1 MKMSKKKIFLFT
13 SDIASFIGK
22 NEYDFVTPFERLWK
36 RCDSD
41 DYNNIINKS
50 KTLLFDKNRQIKNL
64 ENDKES
70 LMTDLVSGKIT
81 KRQYTLRV
89 NKLEKNINELK
100 NKCESLEEKIDS
112 IDLNQEERLKKL
124 LGEDAIKLV
133 QSKNIETQE
142 KRDTIKK
149 TINEMNISQKQK
161 DDLLKETTGFINKA
175 HGTIKEDSAI
185 EIYEKRFNVKLDTSQ
200 TFFKKRLD
208 IVKNSNF
215 EWFVG
220 GRIDGLYIDESDPSK
235 SYIIEVKNR
244 TRGFFTSLRDYEKI
258 QIYIYM
264 YMLNIPVAKLVEKFN
279 DQIRITMIYKDD
291 QYLDDILYYLSIF
304 VERFECMFLRKIDL
318 KCDFINS
325 DNNAKQL
332 ILRKLYLNDINKEI
346 NKRLE
351 SELQDDLDEEECL
364 INDDL

>member
-1 MKMSKKKIFLFT
+1 MSKKKIFLFT

-50 KTLLFDKNRQIKNL
+50 KTLLSDKDTQIKKL
-64 ENDKES
+64 ENDKRS
-70 LMTDLVSGKIT
+70 LNTDLESGKIT
-81 KRQYTLRV
+81 KRQYTLRF

-100 NKCESLEEKIDS
+100 DNKESLEQKIDA
-112 IDLNQEERLKKL
+112 IDLNQEERLKKT

-133 QSKNIETQE
+133 QSKNIETQD
-142 KRDTIKK
+142 KRDTMKK
-149 TINEMNISQKQK
+149 KIDEMNISQKQK
-161 DDLLKETTGFINKA
+161 DNLLKETTGFINKA
-175 HGTIKEDSAI
+175 HGTIKEESAI
-185 EIYEKRFNVKLDTSQ
+185 EIYEKRFGVKLDTSQ

-208 IVKNSNF
+208 FVRNTNF
-215 EWFVG
+215 EWFFG
-220 GRIDGLYIDESDPSK
+220 GRIDGLYINESDPSK
-235 SYIIEVKNR
+235 NYIVEVKNR

-264 YMLNIPVAKLVEKFN
+264 YMLNISVAKLVEKYN
-279 DQIRITMIYKDD
+279 DQIRITMIYKDE
-291 QYLDDILYYLSIF
+291 QYLNDILYYIDMF
-304 VERFECMFLRKIDL
+304 TERFECDFLRNIDL
-318 KCDFINS
+318 KCNFINS
-325 DNNAKQL
+325 DNNGKKI

-351 SELQDDLDEEECL
+351 SELQDDLDDEECL